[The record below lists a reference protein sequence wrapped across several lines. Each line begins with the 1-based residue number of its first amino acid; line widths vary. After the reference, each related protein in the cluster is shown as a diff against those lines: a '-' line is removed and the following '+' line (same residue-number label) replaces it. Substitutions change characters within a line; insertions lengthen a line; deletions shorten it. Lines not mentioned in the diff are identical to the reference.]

1 MPGTPKRARK
11 NGKNVEKRQW
21 RSPRSEVNS
30 KNAQAKVVEKRDPER
45 AADVVMNDPSGEDPI
60 KRFMEAAESCGMPK
74 GMALSLKK
82 RMETRYLPASESLR
96 AVNTGTLIQYLD
108 DRALKALEYM
118 DDAVF
123 AEAPLR
129 DLAVSMGILI
139 EKRQLLRGEPT
150 QILTIEERS
159 SLDDLIPLIV
169 DEAHRRGMTIDN
181 NPMRANDIEG
191 EAVTVLPQEP
201 QRSHD
206 RAQLD
211 QTYARIH
218 GYPVT
223 ID

>member
-1 MPGTPKRARK
+1 MPQRK
-11 NGKNVEKRQW
+11 NRRKDGKLVEKRQW
-21 RSPRSEVNS
+21 RSKGSETMAHAAGS
-30 KNAQAKVVEKRDPER
+30 KSVENRDPET
-45 AADVVMNDPSGEDPI
+45 AADVVMTDPSHESGI
-60 KRFMEAAESCGMPK
+60 KRFMEAAAACGMPK
-74 GMALSLKK
+74 AMALSLKK

-96 AVNTGTLIQYLD
+96 TVNTGTLIQYLD

-129 DLAVSMGILI
+129 DLAVTMGILI

-150 QILTIEERS
+150 QILSVEERS
-159 SLDDLIPLIV
+159 SLDDLIPMIV
-169 DEAHRRGMTIDN
+169 DEAQRRGMAIDN

-201 QRSHD
+201 SRAHD
-206 RAQLD
+206 RAQFD
-211 QTYARIH
+211 RTYARIH
-218 GYPVT
+218 GFPKT